1 MKLIEFI
8 KSKSFFTSLIIALV
22 ILIIGTFVLLKWL
35 SSTTNHG
42 QQIEVPKLVS
52 LDAFQAESLLEQ
64 NDLRMVVLDTLDYDK
79 NFAPLAI
86 VEQDPAYGT
95 YVKENRKIYV
105 KINAAGFGKV
115 LMPNL
120 DELTFRQASSTI
132 KSLGLKEGTISYVP
146 FIGKDVVLEIHQNGR
161 RLKKGD
167 AVVKDSRIDFVL
179 GDGKAGLSEEEL
191 DVAPDIE

>member
-1 MKLIEFI
+1 MKLIQFI
-8 KSKSFFTSLIIALV
+8 KSKSFLTSLIIALIIVV
-22 ILIIGTFVLLKWL
+22 IGVVGLLKWL
-35 SSTTNHG
+35 SITTNHG
-42 QQIEVPKLVS
+42 QQIEVPKLVN

-79 NFAPLAI
+79 NYAPLAI

-115 LMPNL
+115 IMPNL

-132 KSLGLKEGTISYVP
+132 KSLGLKEGTISYSP
-146 FIGKDVVLEIHQNGR
+146 FIGKDVVLEVRQNGR

-179 GDGKAGLSEEEL
+179 GDGQVGLSEEEL
-191 DVAPDIE
+191 DVAPDID

>member
-115 LMPNL
+115 IMPNL